1 MGEGETLESSLED
14 KTTTY
19 LARKWVCDY
28 CIKRFLS
35 YHETCEH
42 EMAEHLA
49 EIQHDMATL
58 IQSTV
63 RQWRSR
69 RRQANWTTAQACV
82 SAGKGYKKKGTFNS
96 TCANCGMEKKDH

>member
-14 KTTTY
+14 KTTAY

-35 YHETCEH
+35 YHDTCEH

-58 IQSTV
+58 IQRRV
-63 RQWRSR
+63 RRMIQKQRKEGGR
-69 RRQANWTTAQACV
+69 TRKEE
-82 SAGKGYKKKGTFNS
+82 G
-96 TCANCGMEKKDH
+96 